1 MIVGTAH
8 SLTHSLSLTHT
19 HTHTHTQ
26 VVDEKEAERLAKKMV
41 SDNYDFEDFMSQSR
55 AIKQMGSLGGTLP
68 KL

>member
-1 MIVGTAH
+1 
-8 SLTHSLSLTHT
+8 
-19 HTHTHTQ
+19 

>member
-1 MIVGTAH
+1 MSDNGHGARAH
-8 SLTHSLSLTHT
+8 THT
-19 HTHTHTQ
+19 HTTHTQ

>member
-1 MIVGTAH
+1 LSDNGHGARAH
-8 SLTHSLSLTHT
+8 THT
-19 HTHTHTQ
+19 HTTHTQ

-41 SDNYDFEDFMSQSR
+41 SENYDFEDFMSQSR

>member
-1 MIVGTAH
+1 MSDTGHGTRAH
-8 SLTHSLSLTHT
+8 THT
-19 HTHTHTQ
+19 HTTHTQ

-41 SDNYDFEDFMSQSR
+41 SENYDFEDFMSQSR